1 MARRKQN
8 LVNDI
13 LDTAGAW
20 LGGNRGTVNPQVQRV
35 QRDLGKV
42 AQTVDTY
49 GFGGLGQAALR
60 DIENFKQ
67 GGSLPTNLAK
77 TAAVNL
83 AAGAVGAKAAQ
94 VAGRAVAKTGVPAR
108 VANKLTGKTVLV
120 HGTGNKLEG
129 TALRPVGGSPGAP
142 NEKVVFGWNPRYKGA
157 KDTIPI
163 NVQEY
168 AAKTWNMGNVPEYN
182 VVIGKAP
189 SRAVTKV
196 EGNPAILKST
206 EPAKI
211 EAVVKANVDYETYV
225 NNLNKALKKAG
236 APLRGDS
243 RFGPMGDRVER
254 IRRQMQYRRNN
265 RNSTA

>member
-1 MARRKQN
+1 MPRRNITSKN
-8 LVNDI
+8 V
-13 LDTAGAW
+13 GAW
-20 LGGNRGTVNPQVQRV
+20 LGGNRGYVQSGSNT
-35 QRDLGKV
+35 DTSAKV
-42 AQTVDTY
+42 DSGGGQMEAVR
-49 GFGGLGQAALR
+49 GELGLGAYAAG
-60 DIENFKQ
+60 I
-67 GGSLPTNLAK
+67 GT
-77 TAAVNL
+77 TAAIGAGV
-83 AAGAVGAKAAQ
+83 AAVKSGRAAQ
-94 VAGRAVAKTGVPAR
+94 AV
-108 VANKLTGKTVLV
+108 NKVTGKTVLV

-142 NEKVVFGWNPRYKGA
+142 NEKVVFGWNPLNKGA

-168 AAKTWNMGNVPEYN
+168 AAKTWNMADVPEYN

-211 EAVVKANVDYETYV
+211 KAVVKANVDYETYV

-236 APLRGDS
+236 APLKGDS